1 MLSVSNFAVASYTI
15 NILGLAYGTLTNNL
29 KNCAE
34 ELTTNGKMQKSGH
47 PHFWV
52 DIISQSFILKFNYK
66 HAKKQIEKGP
76 LKFIKKEILFQLNLM
91 HIVS

>member
-1 MLSVSNFAVASYTI
+1 
-15 NILGLAYGTLTNNL
+15 
-29 KNCAE
+29 
-34 ELTTNGKMQKSGH
+34 MQKSGH

-91 HIVS
+91 HIVSWNVNAKAEIVREGIIFLIYLFARAILLLKKVENQRN